1 MTTGEQHQQQ
11 NQQQHGNDFASVAH
25 ARLDAMEAR
34 RELASVID
42 QLAAKADVKARLG
55 RQLRTH
61 KREVALAGVAVTS
74 AVVGGILLWRNA
86 RR

>member
-1 MTTGEQHQQQ
+1 MTTEEH
-11 NQQQHGNDFASVAH
+11 HGANFASVAH
-25 ARLDAMEAR
+25 ARMDVIEAR

-61 KREVALAGVAVTS
+61 KREVAVAGAVAG
-74 AVVGGILLWRNA
+74 AVIGLLVWRSA

>member
-1 MTTGEQHQQQ
+1 VTVEDHRGA
-11 NQQQHGNDFASVAH
+11 DFASVAH
-25 ARLDAMEAR
+25 ARMDALEAR

-55 RQLRTH
+55 QRLRTY
-61 KREVALAGVAVTS
+61 KREIAIAGIVAASVIGL
-74 AVVGGILLWRNA
+74 LLWRNA

>member
-1 MTTGEQHQQQ
+1 MTTEEHHYGP
-11 NQQQHGNDFASVAH
+11 DFASVAH
-25 ARLDAMEAR
+25 ARMDALEAR
-34 RELASVID
+34 RELAGVID

-61 KREVALAGVAVTS
+61 MREVAIAG
-74 AVVGGILLWRNA
+74 AVVGAVLGLLIWRNV

>member
-1 MTTGEQHQQQ
+1 VTTEEQHH
-11 NQQQHGNDFASVAH
+11 HGNDFASVAH
-25 ARLDAMEAR
+25 ARMDAMEAR
-34 RELASVID
+34 RELAGVID

-61 KREVALAGVAVTS
+61 KREVALAGVAVTG
-74 AVVGGILLWRNA
+74 AVIGLLLWRNA

>member
-1 MTTGEQHQQQ
+1 MIAEEH
-11 NQQQHGNDFASVAH
+11 HGADFASVAH
-25 ARLDAMEAR
+25 ARMDVMEAR
-34 RELASVID
+34 RELADVID

-61 KREVALAGVAVTS
+61 KREAAVIVA
-74 AVVGGILLWRNA
+74 AVVAATVGVLLWR